1 MPWTIPLS
9 DLDFGPEEQEAV
21 HNVLASKWLSMGEV
35 TEAFERHF
43 AAFLG
48 VPYAVAVSS
57 GTAALHLALAAL
69 GIGVGD
75 EVIVPSLTFV
85 ASVNAVLYVGATPVF
100 VDITSPQDF
109 SIAPQ
114 AIERAI
120 TPATKAVM
128 VVHYG
133 GYPADMAA
141 IATAIAGRDIAV
153 VEDAAHAPGAQL
165 DGRTLGSF
173 GDTGCFSFFANKN
186 MTTGEGGMLIT
197 SRQDVYERVR
207 RLRSHGMTTVT
218 WDRHRGH
225 ASSYDVVDL
234 GFNYRTAEINAAL
247 GLAQLRKLPANTQR
261 RRALTEQYHR
271 LLRDIPGVTIPFQ
284 THRGTPAYHLL
295 PVLLESATVRTQVM
309 QHLALRGIQTSIH
322 YPPIH
327 QFSFYKKLYQISP
340 VSLSKTEAVGS
351 CQMTLPLYADMTE
364 NQVDYVCTSVA
375 DALQKL

>member
-9 DLDFGPEEQEAV
+9 DLDFGPEEQQAV

-35 TEAFERHF
+35 TETFERHF

-69 GIGVGD
+69 GIRAGD

-100 VDITSPQDF
+100 ADITSLNDF

-114 AIERAI
+114 AIEEAI

-141 IATAIAGRDIAV
+141 IATAIAGRNIAV

-165 DGRTLGSF
+165 DGRSLGSF
-173 GDTGCFSFFANKN
+173 GDVGCFSFFANKN

-197 SRQDVYERVR
+197 PRQDVYERVR

-225 ASSYDVVDL
+225 ASSYDVIDL
-234 GFNYRTAEINAAL
+234 
-247 GLAQLRKLPANTQR
+247 
-261 RRALTEQYHR
+261 
-271 LLRDIPGVTIPFQ
+271 
-284 THRGTPAYHLL
+284 
-295 PVLLESATVRTQVM
+295 
-309 QHLALRGIQTSIH
+309 
-322 YPPIH
+322 
-327 QFSFYKKLYQISP
+327 
-340 VSLSKTEAVGS
+340 
-351 CQMTLPLYADMTE
+351 
-364 NQVDYVCTSVA
+364 
-375 DALQKL
+375 

>member
-9 DLDFGPEEQEAV
+9 DLNFGPEEQQAV
-21 HNVLASKWLSMGEV
+21 YNVLASKWLSMGEV
-35 TEAFERHF
+35 TDTFERHF

-69 GIGVGD
+69 GVGVGD

-85 ASVNAVLYVGATPVF
+85 ASANAVLYMGATPVF
-100 VDITSPQDF
+100 VDITSSNDF

-114 AIERAI
+114 AIAQAI

-141 IATAIAGRDIAV
+141 IATAIAGRNIAV

-165 DGRTLGSF
+165 DGRSLGSF
-173 GDTGCFSFFANKN
+173 GDAGCFSFFANKN

-234 GFNYRTAEINAAL
+234 GFNYRTSEINAAL
-247 GLAQLRKLPANTQR
+247 GLTQLRKLPANTQR

-271 LLRDIPGVTIPFQ
+271 LLRDIPGVAIPFQ
-284 THRGTPAYHLL
+284 AHRGTSAYHLL
-295 PVLLESATVRTQVM
+295 PVLLENAAVRTHVM
-309 QHLALRGIQTSIH
+309 QHLASRGIQTSIH

-327 QFSFYKKLYQISP
+327 QFSFYQKLYQISP
-340 VSLSKTEAVGS
+340 GSLPKTEAVGS
-351 CQMTLPLYADMTE
+351 RQMTLPLYADMTE
-364 NQVDYVCTSVA
+364 DQVDCVCTCVA
-375 DALQKL
+375 DALQKP

>member
-1 MPWTIPLS
+1 MPWKIPLS
-9 DLDFGPEEQEAV
+9 DLDFGPEELQAV

-35 TEAFERHF
+35 TDTFERQF

-69 GIGVGD
+69 GVGAGD

-85 ASVNAVLYVGATPVF
+85 ATVNAILYVGATPVF
-100 VDITSPQDF
+100 ADITSVHDF

-114 AIERAI
+114 AIAQAI

-133 GYPADMAA
+133 GYAVDMAA
-141 IATAIAGRDIAV
+141 VATAIAGRDIAV

-165 DGRTLGSF
+165 DGRSLGSF
-173 GDTGCFSFFANKN
+173 GEAGCFSFFANKN

-197 SRQDVYERVR
+197 SGQDVYERVR

-225 ASSYDVVDL
+225 ASSYDVVAL
-234 GFNYRTAEINAAL
+234 GFNYRTSEINAAL
-247 GLAQLRKLPANTQR
+247 GITQLQKLPANTQR
-261 RRALTEQYHR
+261 RQRLTEQYHR
-271 LLRDIPGVTIPFQ
+271 LLRDVPGVAIPFQ
-284 THRGTPAYHLL
+284 THRGTSAYHLL
-295 PVLLESATVRTQVM
+295 PVLLENATVRTHVM
-309 QHLALRGIQTSIH
+309 QHLASKGIQTSIH

-327 QFSFYKKLYQISP
+327 QFSFYRKLQQISS
-340 VSLSKTEAVGS
+340 VSLPQTEAVGL
-351 CQMTLPLYADMTE
+351 CQMTLPLYAGMTTD
-364 NQVDYVCTSVA
+364 QIDYVCACVA
-375 DALQKL
+375 EAL

>member
-9 DLDFGPEEQEAV
+9 DLDFGPEEQQAV

-35 TEAFERHF
+35 TETFERHF
-43 AAFLG
+43 AAFLE

-100 VDITSPQDF
+100 VDITSLNDF

-114 AIERAI
+114 AIEQAI

-141 IATAIAGRDIAV
+141 IAAAIAGRDIAV

-165 DGRTLGSF
+165 DGQSLGSF
-173 GDTGCFSFFANKN
+173 GDAGCFSFFANQN
-186 MTTGEGGMLIT
+186 MTT
-197 SRQDVYERVR
+197 
-207 RLRSHGMTTVT
+207 
-218 WDRHRGH
+218 
-225 ASSYDVVDL
+225 
-234 GFNYRTAEINAAL
+234 AE
-247 GLAQLRKLPANTQR
+247 
-261 RRALTEQYHR
+261 
-271 LLRDIPGVTIPFQ
+271 
-284 THRGTPAYHLL
+284 
-295 PVLLESATVRTQVM
+295 
-309 QHLALRGIQTSIH
+309 
-322 YPPIH
+322 
-327 QFSFYKKLYQISP
+327 
-340 VSLSKTEAVGS
+340 
-351 CQMTLPLYADMTE
+351 
-364 NQVDYVCTSVA
+364 
-375 DALQKL
+375 

>member
-1 MPWTIPLS
+1 LS

-141 IATAIAGRDIAV
+141 IATAMAGRDIAV

-165 DGRTLGSF
+165 DGRALGSF

-234 GFNYRTAEINAAL
+234 GFNYRTSEINAAL
-247 GLAQLRKLPANTQR
+247 GLAQLQKLPANTQR

-271 LLRDIPGVTIPFQ
+271 LLRDIPGVAIPFQ
-284 THRGTPAYHLL
+284 THRGASAYHLL
-295 PVLLESATVRTQVM
+295 PVLLERSTVRTQVM

-327 QFSFYKKLYQISP
+327 QFSLYKKLYQISP
-340 VSLSKTEAVGS
+340 VSLSHTEAVGS

-364 NQVDYVCTSVA
+364 NQVDYVCTCVA
-375 DALQKL
+375 DALQKP

>member
-1 MPWTIPLS
+1 MPWQIPLS
-9 DLDFGPEEQEAV
+9 DLDFGPEELQAV

-35 TEAFERHF
+35 TETFERHF

-100 VDITSPQDF
+100 VDITSTDDF

-114 AIERAI
+114 AIEQAL

-133 GYPADMAA
+133 GYAVDIAA

-165 DGRTLGSF
+165 DGRSLGSF
-173 GDTGCFSFFANKN
+173 GDAGCFSFFANKN

-225 ASSYDVVDL
+225 ASSYDVVAL
-234 GFNYRTAEINAAL
+234 GFNYRTSELNAAL
-247 GLAQLRKLPANTQR
+247 GIAQLRKLPDNTQR
-261 RRALTEQYHR
+261 RRILTEQYHR
-271 LLRDIPGVTIPFQ
+271 RLQDILGVALPFQ
-284 THRGTPAYHLL
+284 AHRGTSAYHLL
-295 PVLLESATVRTQVM
+295 PVLLENTTVRTHVM
-309 QHLALRGIQTSIH
+309 QHLATRGIQTSIH

-327 QFSFYKKLYQISP
+327 QFSFYRQRQQLAP
-340 VSLSKTEAVGS
+340 VSLPKTEAVGS
-351 CQMTLPLYADMTE
+351 CQMTLPLHAGMTE
-364 NQVDYVCTSVA
+364 DQVDYVCACVA
-375 DALQKL
+375 EALQKT

>member
-35 TEAFERHF
+35 TETFERHF

-48 VPYAVAVSS
+48 VPYAAAVSS

-69 GIGVGD
+69 GIGVGE
-75 EVIVPSLTFV
+75 EVFVPSLTFV
-85 ASVNAVLYVGATPVF
+85 ASVNTVLYVGAAPVF
-100 VDITSPQDF
+100 VDITSPNDF

-165 DGRTLGSF
+165 DGRALGSF

-197 SRQDVYERVR
+197 SRQDVFERVR

-234 GFNYRTAEINAAL
+234 GFNYRTSEINAAL

-261 RRALTEQYHR
+261 RRALTEHYHR
-271 LLRDIPGVTIPFQ
+271 LLRDIPGVAIPFQ
-284 THRGTPAYHLL
+284 THRGASAYHLL
-295 PVLLESATVRTQVM
+295 PVLLERSTVRTQVM

-327 QFSFYKKLYQISP
+327 QFSLYKKLYQISP

-351 CQMTLPLYADMTE
+351 CQMTLPLYADRTE
-364 NQVDYVCTSVA
+364 NQVDYVCTCVA
-375 DALQKL
+375 DALQKP

>member
-9 DLDFGPEEQEAV
+9 DLDFGPEEQQAV
-21 HNVLASKWLSMGEV
+21 QDVLASKWLSMGEI
-35 TEAFERHF
+35 TETFERHF

-69 GIGVGD
+69 GIGRGD

-100 VDITSPQDF
+100 VDITSLNDF

-114 AIERAI
+114 AIEQAI
-120 TPATKAVM
+120 TPATRAVM

-141 IATAIAGRDIAV
+141 ITAAIAGRDIAV

-165 DGRTLGSF
+165 DGRFLGSF
-173 GDTGCFSFFANKN
+173 GEAGCFSFFANKN

-197 SRQDVYERVR
+197 CRPDVYERVR
-207 RLRSHGMTTVT
+207 RLRSHGMTTAT

-234 GFNYRTAEINAAL
+234 GFNYRTSEINAAL
-247 GLAQLRKLPANTQR
+247 GLAQLRKLPGNTQR
-261 RRALTEQYHR
+261 RRQLTEEYHQRLQY
-271 LLRDIPGVTIPFQ
+271 IPGVALPFQ
-284 THRGTPAYHLL
+284 AHPGTSACHLL
-295 PVLLESATVRTQVM
+295 PVLLENTAVRTHVM
-309 QHLALRGIQTSIH
+309 QHLASRGIQTSIH

-327 QFSFYKKLYQISP
+327 QFSFYQKQYHISSA
-340 VSLSKTEAVGS
+340 SLSNTDAVGS
-351 CQMTLPLYADMTE
+351 CQMTLPLYADMTGD
-364 NQVDYVCTSVA
+364 QVDYVCTCIA
-375 DALQKL
+375 DALQKP

>member
-35 TEAFERHF
+35 TETFERHF

-57 GTAALHLALAAL
+57 GTAALHLALAGL
-69 GIGVGD
+69 GIGVED

-100 VDITSPQDF
+100 VDITSANDF

>member
-1 MPWTIPLS
+1 MPWKIPLS
-9 DLDFGPEEQEAV
+9 DLDFGPEELQAV
-21 HNVLASKWLSMGEV
+21 HDVLASKWLSMGQV
-35 TEAFERHF
+35 TETFERQF

-85 ASVNAVLYVGATPVF
+85 ASANAVLYMGATPVF
-100 VDITSPQDF
+100 VDITSMHDF

-114 AIERAI
+114 AIAQAL

-133 GYPADMAA
+133 GYPANMAA
-141 IATAIAGRDIAV
+141 IASAIAGRDIAV

-165 DGRTLGSF
+165 DGRSLGSI
-173 GDTGCFSFFANKN
+173 GDAGCFSFFANKN
-186 MTTGEGGMLIT
+186 MTTGEGGMLVT
-197 SRQDVYERVR
+197 CRQDVYERVR

-225 ASSYDVVDL
+225 ASSYDVVAL

-247 GLAQLRKLPANTQR
+247 GITQLRKLPANTQR
-261 RRALTEQYHR
+261 RWRLTEQYYR
-271 LLRDIPGVTIPFQ
+271 RLRDIPGVAMPFQ
-284 THRGTPAYHLL
+284 AHPGTSAYHLL
-295 PVLLESATVRTQVM
+295 PMLLENAVVRAHVM
-309 QHLALRGIQTSIH
+309 QHLASRGIQTSIH

-327 QFSFYKKLYQISP
+327 QFSFYRRLQQTSP
-340 VSLSKTEAVGS
+340 VSLPKTEMVGS
-351 CQMTLPLYADMTE
+351 CQMTLPLYADLTE
-364 NQVDYVCTSVA
+364 DQVDYVCDCVA
-375 DALQKL
+375 EALQKL

>member
-9 DLDFGPEEQEAV
+9 DLDFGPEEQKAV

-35 TEAFERHF
+35 TETFEQHF

-48 VPYAVAVSS
+48 VPYGVAVSS

-69 GIGVGD
+69 GIGGGD

-100 VDITSPQDF
+100 VDITSANDF

>member
-1 MPWTIPLS
+1 MPWKIPLS
-9 DLDFGPEEQEAV
+9 DLDFGPEELQAV

-35 TEAFERHF
+35 TETFERHF

-85 ASVNAVLYVGATPVF
+85 ASANAVLYIGATPVF
-100 VDITSPQDF
+100 VDITSTDDF

-114 AIERAI
+114 AIEQAL

-165 DGRTLGSF
+165 DGRSLGSF
-173 GDTGCFSFFANKN
+173 GDAGCFSFFANKN

-197 SRQDVYERVR
+197 PRQDVYERVR

-225 ASSYDVVDL
+225 ASSYDVVAL
-234 GFNYRTAEINAAL
+234 GFNYRTSEINAAL
-247 GLAQLRKLPANTQR
+247 GITQLRKLPTNTQR
-261 RRALTEQYHR
+261 RRQLTEQYHR
-271 LLRDIPGVTIPFQ
+271 RLRDIPGVAIPFQ
-284 THRGTPAYHLL
+284 AHRGSSAYHLL
-295 PVLLESATVRTQVM
+295 PVLLENAVVRAHVM
-309 QHLALRGIQTSIH
+309 QHLASRGIQTSIH

-327 QFSFYKKLYQISP
+327 QFSFYRKLQQVSP
-340 VSLSKTEAVGS
+340 ASLPKTEAVGS
-351 CQMTLPLYADMTE
+351 CQMTLPLYADLTE
-364 NQVDYVCTSVA
+364 DQVAYVCDCVA
-375 DALQKL
+375 EALQKL